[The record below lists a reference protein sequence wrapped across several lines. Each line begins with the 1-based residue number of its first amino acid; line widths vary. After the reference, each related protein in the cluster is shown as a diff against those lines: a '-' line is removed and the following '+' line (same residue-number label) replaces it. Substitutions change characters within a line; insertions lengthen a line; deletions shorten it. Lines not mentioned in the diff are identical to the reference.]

1 MRKVWE
7 WDIMSAE
14 MKRRYSPRPALPRPG
29 QRPAFRTVTSYIPEP
44 DL

>member
-14 MKRRYSPRPALPRPG
+14 MKRRYSPRPAPHGGVPVS
-29 QRPAFRTVTSYIPEP
+29 TYCTIVN
-44 DL
+44 